1 VQNIQQLQHPKTL
14 ASVVSEGTDGYVGLF
29 IPGGHAPMVDLIQ
42 DKNLGTILT
51 SFHNSG
57 RTTGIICHG
66 PIVLLSTLP
75 DSVAFQKALIAGDGT
90 ASSLAKNWPYA
101 GYHVTIFS
109 TGEEEALEGPK
120 GLGGYVQFYP
130 VNALAEAGAHVD
142 TFTNW
147 HPNVVVDRELITG
160 QQPMSAEEFGNTL
173 VSKLDSSSR

>member
-1 VQNIQQLQHPKTL
+1 
-14 ASVVSEGTDGYVGLF
+14 
-29 IPGGHAPMVDLIQ
+29 M
-42 DKNLGTILT
+42 
-51 SFHNSG
+51 
-57 RTTGIICHG
+57 
-66 PIVLLSTLP
+66 
-75 DSVAFQKALIAGDGT
+75 IAGDGS
-90 ASSLAKNWPYA
+90 ASFLAKGWPYA

-109 TGEEEALEGPK
+109 TGEEDVLEGPK

-173 VSKLDSSSR
+173 IAKLNGSSN